1 MFKYQGCEPDKVYIN
16 DLEYQSKVAA
26 CLYVAHHFGTSVYD
40 TIRQGCE
47 PDIDSN
53 QWPKI
58 GGQPTAIHCGH
69 MGPAP
74 ACPLYLDSKE
84 RFFKLARISK
94 VTRDLNTNYEQ
105 LKKTTDEKESKQQR
119 MVELIKMKKQNDEE
133 LSSFER
139 FELRLKI
146 DQFVWYFE
154 RVCLELVRL
163 DSKRQELDVKLK
175 ELKIELEE
183 LGLSHL
189 LGQINVRG
197 ERTPTHIPMYKGE
210 EEPEK
215 PEKWSRRKVC
225 EHAELCRCRL
235 PCIHVGN
242 DESIVY
248 QMSLPKLAF

>member
-69 MGPAP
+69 KSPTP

-146 DQFVWYFE
+146 DQFVWDFE
-154 RVCLELVRL
+154 RVC
-163 DSKRQELDVKLK
+163 
-175 ELKIELEE
+175 
-183 LGLSHL
+183 LSHL

-215 PEKWSRRKVC
+215 PEKWSRRKAC

>member
-146 DQFVWYFE
+146 DQFVWDFE

-183 LGLSHL
+183 LGLGHL
-189 LGQINVRG
+189 HGQINVRG

-215 PEKWSRRKVC
+215 PEKWSRRKAC